1 MKKLSLE
8 VGQLSVESFPTSR
21 VEEDGKGTVRAA
33 EGTAANTSPCG
44 TCAGDTCGGGVSC
57 FTSCIPGSP
66 LCTCPGGDNT
76 TYCV

>member
-21 VEEDGKGTVRAA
+21 GEAAEKGTVRAA
-33 EGTAANTSPCG
+33 EATYVNTSPCG
-44 TCAGDTCGGGVSC
+44 TCAGDTCGGASC
-57 FTSCIPGSP
+57 FTSCNPGSP
-66 LCTCPGGDNT
+66 LCTCPVGDDT